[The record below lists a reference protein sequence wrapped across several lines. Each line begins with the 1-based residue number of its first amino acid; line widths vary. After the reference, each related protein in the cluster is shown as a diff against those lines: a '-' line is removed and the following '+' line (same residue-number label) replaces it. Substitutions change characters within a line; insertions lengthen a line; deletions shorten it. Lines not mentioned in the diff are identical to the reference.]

1 MEESSS
7 NILRLLVDAENMG
20 QAPENLLWKSVPQVL
35 PEGWTTEEKVLTVGE
50 SSSIS
55 SEGLWKS

>member
-1 MEESSS
+1 M
-7 NILRLLVDAENMG
+7 DAENIKGG